1 MAGRSRSV
9 NLSAPD
15 TDALRTE
22 HEAVV
27 RSLRDQIEALQR
39 QLEEARGGIDHLTGA
54 LRRRGCC
61 DGVTGAAHT
70 R

>member
-9 NLSAPD
+9 NLPAPGI
-15 TDALRTE
+15 DALRIE

-39 QLEEARGGIDHLTGA
+39 QLEEARGGIDHLTDA
-54 LRRRGCC
+54 LRRSGCC

-70 R
+70 H